1 MMGAGCNRA
10 AERGGARAQTLLAE
24 VELLNESR
32 KFDKA
37 QETLEEVFSI
47 LDELNQKDPSNLDFI
62 FMRSKAYM
70 LRFLSLNTQIIE
82 KADIRKRS
90 LVRMAEMHEYEGYD
104 ENIEALQAL
113 LIKVLNSERELT
125 LSNRGFIHG
134 MLAASCRLSDEKTNE
149 AITQYGLAIKAYQ
162 TQLKKLKEEHSKMS
176 PHTLAIQK
184 LENTIRQIQLQQ
196 VEVLLLGE
204 DWTQALGQL
213 QTNMAGTDLQFFSTQ
228 FEIVEDHLEQIKE
241 KIALADQQEAKTRG
255 DKLAK
260 ALEDRRGAWSAVRD
274 EVGGVNPYRSEQL
287 LNQIYLADLKNNL
300 IYRIICYYNLK
311 QESELKEAE
320 KVLGTYYPDVKA
332 DLMEM
337 LEQYQ

>member
-1 MMGAGCNRA
+1 MVLGILVLMMGAGCNRA

-90 LVRMAEMHEYEGYD
+90 LVRMPEMHEYEGYD

-134 MLAASCRLSDEKTNE
+134 MLAASYRLSDEKTNE

-162 TQLKKLKEEHSKMS
+162 TQLKKLKEMDRNDFSKEGKKVTKTDMKDD
-176 PHTLAIQK
+176 LK
-184 LENTIRQIQLQQ
+184 KDMKDDLKKGMKDDLKKGMKDD
-196 VEVLLLGE
+196 LKKGMKGDLKKGMKE
-204 DWTQALGQL
+204 DIKRG
-213 QTNMAGTDLQFFSTQ
+213 MKDDLKKDMK
-228 FEIVEDHLEQIKE
+228 EDIKRGMKDDLKKDMKEDIKKDIKE
-241 KIALADQQEAKTRG
+241 EHKKEKNR
-255 DKLAK
+255 DKK
-260 ALEDRRGAWSAVRD
+260 KKE
-274 EVGGVNPYRSEQL
+274 
-287 LNQIYLADLKNNL
+287 KNK
-300 IYRIICYYNLK
+300 R
-311 QESELKEAE
+311 
-320 KVLGTYYPDVKA
+320 
-332 DLMEM
+332 
-337 LEQYQ
+337 